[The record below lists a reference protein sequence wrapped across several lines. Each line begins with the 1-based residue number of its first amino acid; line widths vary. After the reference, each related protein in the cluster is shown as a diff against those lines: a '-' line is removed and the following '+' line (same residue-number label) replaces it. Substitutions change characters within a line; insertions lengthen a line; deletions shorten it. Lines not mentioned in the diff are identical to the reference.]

1 MNKLRLRASGMRK
14 EMGGRG
20 PGRGGGGGGWQ
31 GNEIGSLIADTESM
45 LRDCENSNLGEG
57 T

>member
-1 MNKLRLRASGMRK
+1 MACEKRWEG
-14 EMGGRG
+14 EGQGEE
-20 PGRGGGGGGWQ
+20 GGGGGWQ